1 MFTGGVAQ
9 RLRHTLGKRTG
20 AIPRRFESCLLRHN
34 LQMGSRSNIWVGV
47 ITSLLGSNFLA
58 IKFTES

>member
-20 AIPRRFESCLLRHN
+20 AIPRRFESCLLRHW
-34 LQMGSRSNIWVGV
+34 LQNYYRVIQVIRS
-47 ITSLLGSNFLA
+47 ITKARSD
-58 IKFTES
+58 

>member
-20 AIPRRFESCLLRHN
+20 AIPRRFESCLLRSS
-34 LQMGSRSNIWVGV
+34 LKVLPDPFTTPEWVDLV
-47 ITSLLGSNFLA
+47 C
-58 IKFTES
+58 